1 MIEGPTISLHRA
13 PLARPALVARLD
25 DTVLA
30 GGVAIL
36 AAEPGTGKSELL
48 AQWRAQIAS
57 ALDVTV
63 VDGALPRTW
72 APGLRAARDHPSG
85 RPAALVVDHAD
96 RLPPAYLALLGD
108 ALAHRGDGLGA
119 VLAGRRDPGLCLI
132 ELRATGVV
140 DELDGTDLAWCAGD
154 VADAFARWGRPL
166 PDGAAADLAWRTDGW
181 AAALRLAALVGPQ
194 VLDADGGALA
204 DYVLGPALR
213 GVPDDVVAA
222 ALRLALAEE
231 VDEPVAELLVHA
243 PGGAGA
249 LLASLRTRRLFVRCA
264 EDPDAAARGALR
276 FTRLFAHVARRE
288 LAAREPTLT
297 ADLRRRLQRH
307 LGDAASG
314 ISGAPVP
321 AGPPGAIADAALG
334 DELLAAHA
342 VELLL
347 AGVLDRPTPAALAA
361 LPRASAAGR
370 AAAALGLL
378 AAGDLAAADAVLAI
392 DAGAGAGAGTA
403 ASAPPGDVLAIVAL
417 LRHRH
422 RGDRDALAAA
432 VDALPA
438 GRGGDDG
445 VRALAY
451 VELGL
456 LEHDLGDLPAAEEHL
471 QLAIALGRGAGRAAL
486 AARAGAGLALLNA
499 SAGRLRESV
508 RLADA
513 ALGSGETIPAAARAR
528 AALARAQVAVL
539 RDEMVDARAWAERA
553 RAAVAAT
560 DDLPLW
566 LDVLFWEIAT
576 LEALGAHD
584 DAGAR
589 LAQARDIRRRAPYP
603 GLYGELLDV
612 YRARLLEREGRDAE
626 ARRVLESLD
635 PTASP
640 VVAIIAAGRYLRA
653 GDPHGALGTAAPWLA
668 EDADPARTGGA
679 LRVWLLLHQ
688 AVALHQIGDAE
699 TAHASLEAALDTAV
713 PEGVRRPFSDTAPRL
728 VALLSDHRSS
738 GTAHAGF
745 VAELLDRTTAS
756 RPGPDAELA
765 APLTDRERVVLGFLP
780 SAMTAA
786 DIADALIVSEATV
799 RTHLRHIYG
808 KLGAKGRREALACA
822 RDLRL
827 LAPED
832 S

>member
-1 MIEGPTISLHRA
+1 VIEGPTISLHRA
-13 PLARPALVARLD
+13 PLARPALVARLGA
-25 DTVLA
+25 TVQA
-30 GGVAIL
+30 GGVTIV

-57 ALDVTV
+57 DLDVTV

-72 APGLRAARDHPSG
+72 APGLRTAREHPSG

-140 DELDGTDLAWCAGD
+140 DELDGTDLAWCADD

-243 PGGAGA
+243 PGGASA
-249 LLASLRTRRLFVRCA
+249 LLTSLRTRRLFVRCA

-307 LGDAASG
+307 LGDAAAG
-314 ISGAPVP
+314 VSGARVP

-392 DAGAGAGAGTA
+392 DAGAGTA
-403 ASAPPGDVLAIVAL
+403 AAAASPPPGDVLAIVAL
-417 LRHRH
+417 LRHRC

-432 VDALPA
+432 AEALPA
-438 GRGGDDG
+438 NRGGDDG

-451 VELGL
+451 LELGL

-471 QLAIALGRGAGRAAL
+471 QLAIALSRSAGRGAL
-486 AARAGAGLALLNA
+486 AARASAGLALLNA
-499 SAGRLRESV
+499 SAGRLREAV
-508 RLADA
+508 RLADV
-513 ALGSGETIPAAARAR
+513 ALRSGETIPAAARAR
-528 AALARAQVAVL
+528 AALARAQVALL
-539 RDEMVDARAWAERA
+539 RDEIVDARAWAERA

-576 LEALGAHD
+576 LEAVGAHD
-584 DAGAR
+584 DAASR

-603 GLYGELLDV
+603 GLYGEMLDV

-626 ARRVLESLD
+626 ARRVLEALD
-635 PTASP
+635 PAASP
-640 VVAIIAAGRYLRA
+640 VVAIIAAGRHLRA

-668 EDADPARTGGA
+668 EDADPARAGGA
-679 LRVWLLLHQ
+679 LRVWLLLRQ

-699 TAHASLEAALDTAV
+699 TAHASLEAALDVAM

-728 VALLSDHRSS
+728 VALLSEHRAN

-745 VAELLDRTTAS
+745 VTELLDRTTAP
-756 RPGPDAELA
+756 RPGPDSELS

-808 KLGAKGRREALACA
+808 KLGAKGRREALMRA

>member
-1 MIEGPTISLHRA
+1 M
-13 PLARPALVARLD
+13 
-25 DTVLA
+25 
-30 GGVAIL
+30 
-36 AAEPGTGKSELL
+36 
-48 AQWRAQIAS
+48 
-57 ALDVTV
+57 

-72 APGLRAARDHPSG
+72 APGLRAAREHPSG
-85 RPAALVVDHAD
+85 TRAALLVDHAD

-108 ALAHRGDGLGA
+108 ALAQRGDGLGA

-132 ELRATGVV
+132 ELRRTGVV

-194 VLDADGGALA
+194 VLDADGGALR

-213 GVPDDVVAA
+213 GVPDDLVAA
-222 ALRLALAEE
+222 ALRLALAEQ

-243 PGGAGA
+243 PGGAAA

-307 LGDAASG
+307 LGAAATG
-314 ISGAPVP
+314 VGGAPVP

-392 DAGAGAGAGTA
+392 DAGAGTA
-403 ASAPPGDVLAIVAL
+403 PRRPADVLALVAL

-422 RGDRDALAAA
+422 RGDRAALAAA
-432 VDALPA
+432 ADALPA

-456 LEHDLGDLPAAEEHL
+456 LEHDLGDLAAAEEHL
-471 QLAIALGRGAGRAAL
+471 QLAIALGRSAGRGAL
-486 AARAGAGLALLNA
+486 AARASAGLALLNA

-513 ALGSGETIPAAARAR
+513 ALGSGEPIPAAARAR
-528 AALARAQVAVL
+528 AALARAEVAVL

-635 PTASP
+635 PAASP

-653 GDPHGALGTAAPWLA
+653 GDPHGALGTVAPWLA
-668 EDADPARTGGA
+668 EDADPPAPAARCASGCCCTRRSRCTRSATPRPRTRRWRRRWTPRCPRASGGRSA
-679 LRVWLLLHQ
+679 
-688 AVALHQIGDAE
+688 
-699 TAHASLEAALDTAV
+699 T
-713 PEGVRRPFSDTAPRL
+713 PRRGWSRCSPTTRAN
-728 VALLSDHRSS
+728 

-745 VAELLDRTTAS
+745 VAELLDRTAAS

-765 APLTDRERVVLGFLP
+765 RTSDRSGTRGARLPAVGDDGRRHRRRADRLGGDGPDAPAP
-780 SAMTAA
+780 
-786 DIADALIVSEATV
+786 
-799 RTHLRHIYG
+799 HLRQ
-808 KLGAKGRREALACA
+808 ARREGSARGAGPCA
-822 RDLRL
+822 RSP
-827 LAPED
+827 LARP
-832 S
+832 